1 MSINISRSCW
11 IFKNLYGFQSEF
23 LCYRFLSLEI
33 AQIYC
38 CFIILF
44 MLKVWKYQSTEKIA
58 DSAMDQIHID
68 IHTAEGQT
76 EANVLITGGV
86 NGSLRYN

>member
-1 MSINISRSCW
+1 MHC
-11 IFKNLYGFQSEF
+11 LTE
-23 LCYRFLSLEI
+23 
-33 AQIYC
+33 
-38 CFIILF
+38 
-44 MLKVWKYQSTEKIA
+44 VWKYRSTEKIA

-86 NGSLRYN
+86 NGSLSFVLSQSF

>member
-1 MSINISRSCW
+1 
-11 IFKNLYGFQSEF
+11 
-23 LCYRFLSLEI
+23 
-33 AQIYC
+33 
-38 CFIILF
+38 
-44 MLKVWKYQSTEKIA
+44 MLKVWKYRSTEKIA

-86 NGSLRYN
+86 NGSLRYYWCL